1 MNLKSFFV
9 FLALAPVVCA
19 YNPSPRSVTKHA
31 NVKTAK
37 STASSSSDR
46 RSLLLGLATVIA
58 GVSSPWEARAGE
70 MRGDVALTPLNSLAF
85 QYRGSDNPGAPKPLD
100 EPSIDY
106 ADFITLLNDGYVKF
120 VEFLAPNGD
129 KAYATIVL
137 ASKDDKDKKDAETM
151 RIRIGR
157 GYPTEDPEGWSS
169 PSFVIRTVKE
179 KNVPYK
185 FFVPELTK
193 FQLSQQP

>member
-1 MNLKSFFV
+1 MDSTTALRRAPRYRTNSFYL
-9 FLALAPVVCA
+9 LA
-19 YNPSPRSVTKHA
+19 SITVT
-31 NVKTAK
+31 
-37 STASSSSDR
+37 SS
-46 RSLLLGLATVIA
+46 
-58 GVSSPWEARAGE
+58 
-70 MRGDVALTPLNSLAF
+70 DVALTPLNSLAF

-179 KNVPYK
+179 KVRADPGST
-185 FFVPELTK
+185 FD
-193 FQLSQQP
+193 